1 MSECKCC
8 HKALIISPTPVN
20 GLPTTNL
27 YHQQPYRRLYRPQ
40 NDKIAIRLE
49 GQLRVAMET
58 DREGMILLR
67 IRSNSSCLLSP
78 KSRRPPS
85 LTPITPST
93 VQRVHWGGR
102 ANLSQPFPITGKRLM
117 GPLPLL
123 QQPRVPSSSV
133 I

>member
-1 MSECKCC
+1 MSKCKCC
-8 HKALIISPTPVN
+8 HKVLIISPTPVN